1 MRRRRALAAGFIS
14 GFAALL
20 LALIAGGVGTSTRP
34 AMAAYGNSA
43 PQLSRQQTSNPT
55 TDPGLQLPPLLTLPP
70 DLQFTLPPDKPQQ
83 TATPAPTPIP
93 TETPLPSVAPVPTGP
108 AVGSEVTPPAQ
119 ANPAVATI
127 GPAPQ
132 PAASDVTL
140 VIVIVIIGLSLLAIG
155 AFVLALA
162 VQ

>member
-14 GFAALL
+14 GFAAVL
-20 LALIAGGVGTSTRP
+20 LALIAGGVGTGARP
-34 AMAAYGNSA
+34 ALAAYGNSA
-43 PQLSRQQTSNPT
+43 PQLIRQATSDPT
-55 TDPGLQLPPLLTLPP
+55 QSGLGLPGLLTLPP
-70 DLQFTLPPDKPQQ
+70 DLQFTLPPDKPQP
-83 TATPAPTPIP
+83 TATPTPTPIP

-127 GPAPQ
+127 GPTPQ

>member
-1 MRRRRALAAGFIS
+1 MRRRRAVAAGFIS

-20 LALIAGGVGTSTRP
+20 LALIAGGVGTGARP
-34 AMAAYGNSA
+34 ALAAVGNSA
-43 PQLSRQQTSNPT
+43 PQLSRQQTADPT
-55 TDPGLQLPPLLTLPP
+55 PIGLPGLLTLPP
-70 DLQFTLPPDKPQQ
+70 DLQFTLRPQQ
-83 TATPAPTPIP
+83 TATPTPTPIP

-108 AVGSEVTPPAQ
+108 AVGTEVTPPAQ
-119 ANPAVATI
+119 ANPAVATL
-127 GPAPQ
+127 GPTPQ

-140 VIVIVIIGLSLLAIG
+140 VIVIVIIGLALLAIG